1 MMINILHFSIL
12 KMISYIQSYESTFLR
27 WAMITPFR
35 VSFIGGSVEDES
47 CEKFIRGKISR
58 N

>member
-1 MMINILHFSIL
+1 
-12 KMISYIQSYESTFLR
+12 
-27 WAMITPFR
+27 MITPFR

-47 CEKFIRGKISR
+47 CGKFIRGKISR